1 MRSVLLTALFTRDV
15 FLNLVL
21 CEHCQYSSSKK
32 HVKSETKNKVF
43 LGVSRSKTFHASL
56 GNLDNNVAYKLHS
69 PTCSQSRYEKQP
81 QSHI

>member
-21 CEHCQYSSSKK
+21 CEHCQYSSSRKR
-32 HVKSETKNKVF
+32 VKSEAKNKVF
-43 LGVSRSKTFHASL
+43 QGVSHSKTFHVSL
-56 GNLDNNVAYKLHS
+56 GDLDNNVAYKLHS
-69 PTCSQSRYEKQP
+69 PACSQSKYEKQP